1 MKSEFGKITGVQ
13 LLNALYYFVGTLT
26 ISVVG
31 YFNIAKIPTLEEFLP
46 LLGTALTPALLSIF
60 KSYTKTEK

>member
-13 LLNALYYFVGTLT
+13 LLNALYYFLGTLL

-31 YFNIAKIPTLEEFLP
+31 LLNIGDIPTIKELLP
-46 LLGTALTPALLSIF
+46 LIGTALTPALLSIF
-60 KSYTKTEK
+60 KSYAKTEK